1 MQPARGVRSEMLLS
15 DRSRLVRA
23 VSPSRPDRV
32 DRLPGQIQGGELAE
46 ATYQGQVLGRNH
58 AAGQIQGGELRHLGE
73 KAQVQVLLSL
83 DDQGRQTGEIR

>member
-1 MQPARGVRSEMLLS
+1 MLLS

-32 DRLPGQIQGGELAE
+32 APGQIQGGELAE